1 MLRPEYPIVTARLLL
16 RPFGGD
22 DLDDL
27 YAYQSRPDVVRYL
40 YWQLRDRAQSAE
52 ALGQKIRQA
61 AIEEP
66 GESLVLAV
74 VRPEIGRVIG
84 EVNLMWRSRDH
95 RQGEFG
101 FVLHPDH
108 QGSGLA
114 TEAARVMLDLGFGRL
129 GLHRIEG
136 RCDVRNT
143 PSVRLMERLGM
154 RREAHF
160 VHNEMFKGEWGDEYV
175 YAMLDDEWTPGG

>member
-1 MLRPEYPIVTARLLL
+1 MLRPEYPIETARLLL
-16 RPFGGD
+16 RPFAGR

-27 YAYQSRPDVVRYL
+27 YDYQSRPDVVRYL
-40 YWQLRDRAQSAE
+40 YWQQRDRGQVAE
-52 ALGQKIRQA
+52 ALVQKIGQA
-61 AIEEP
+61 TIENP
-66 GESLVLAV
+66 GDSLVLAV
-74 VRPEIGRVIG
+74 VRPEMGRVVG
-84 EVNLMWRSRDH
+84 EVNLHCRSRDH

-108 QGSGLA
+108 HGRGFA
-114 TEAARVMLDLGFGRL
+114 TEAARAVLDLGFGPL

-143 PSVRLMERLGM
+143 PSTRVMERLGM

-175 YAMLDDEWTPGG
+175 YALLDHEWTAGA